1 MNLSSE
7 YTEDIRSLPCRSAH
21 KRGELFMQKL
31 SGRKLLLI
39 GFTLFSM
46 FFGAGN
52 LIFPPDLGAKAGIH
66 FWPAFLGLAISAVG
80 LPIAG
85 VVAVARAQG
94 LEKLAGRVHPVFA
107 QVFMILIY
115 LSIGPCLAIPRTAS
129 TSFAMLAPLVGTGA
143 GLQLGYSA
151 VFFAA
156 AFLVALR
163 PERLTRWL
171 GRLLCPCLL
180 VLILVLF
187 GGCLLH
193 PLAGQ
198 YGAPTP
204 EYTSGAVLQGVL
216 YGYQTMDTL
225 AALNFGAVIAL
236 NIQAQGVTRQEE
248 VQRSTILAGFV
259 AGGLLLAVY
268 AMLGHA
274 GALTGAAVPGLAT
287 GADVLTVLA
296 DRLFGK
302 AGLVL
307 LAAIFVLAC
316 FNTCVGLIACVGEY
330 FHTLVPSVPYP
341 AFAGFFAAAS
351 MLLSNLG
358 LADILRLSV
367 PVLNALYPVA
377 ILLIC
382 LSFVPEL
389 EQRHPLVYPLCI
401 GCTALQS
408 VASALPLGPLS
419 ALAKALP
426 LGAVG
431 FGWVLPATVGLLAGM
446 LLRPTPHEPYRRFFM
461 IQPIVHDPLYDRR
474 SQAHHCRG
482 SRGRVSGAV
491 QPGHPQKVRPL
502 QHRGGLSFAGGCAPH
517 QALEKHQGAV
527 RNCRRQAAHP
537 HLYRLDGPDHPARDR
552 PLRRH
557 PDLMPPCNL
566 RAKGVKYS
574 HEPNTGELV
583 MQAERKESTFDPLT

>member
-1 MNLSSE
+1 M
-7 YTEDIRSLPCRSAH
+7 RSRTPLPQRQQAHWGAFLEAAALFLALCVLGRSAA
-21 KRGELFMQKL
+21 L
-31 SGRKLLLI
+31 
-39 GFTLFSM
+39 TLAAVVAAPFPAVQTALWW
-46 FFGAGN
+46 GQRN
-52 LIFPPDLGAKAGIH
+52 LQSETSDPEPEPAAEEQAPPAS
-66 FWPAFLGLAISAVG
+66 SAV
-80 LPIAG
+80 PE
-85 VVAVARAQG
+85 AVQA
-94 LEKLAGRVHPVFA
+94 L
-107 QVFMILIY
+107 
-115 LSIGPCLAIPRTAS
+115 
-129 TSFAMLAPLVGTGA
+129 TG
-143 GLQLGYSA
+143 GIEDY
-151 VFFAA
+151 
-156 AFLVALR
+156 LVALQ
-163 PERLTRWL
+163 PEKLTRWL

-180 VLILVLF
+180 VLIFILF

-204 EYTSGAVLQGVL
+204 EYTSGAALQGVL

-225 AALNFGAVIAL
+225 AALNFGAIIAL

-408 VASALPLGPLS
+408 VAAALPLGPLS

-431 FGWVLPATVGLLAGM
+431 FGWVLPAAVGILAGM
-446 LLRPTPHEPYRRFFM
+446 LLRPTTPHEP
-461 IQPIVHDPLYDRR
+461 
-474 SQAHHCRG
+474 
-482 SRGRVSGAV
+482 
-491 QPGHPQKVRPL
+491 
-502 QHRGGLSFAGGCAPH
+502 
-517 QALEKHQGAV
+517 
-527 RNCRRQAAHP
+527 
-537 HLYRLDGPDHPARDR
+537 
-552 PLRRH
+552 
-557 PDLMPPCNL
+557 
-566 RAKGVKYS
+566 
-574 HEPNTGELV
+574 
-583 MQAERKESTFDPLT
+583 

>member
-1 MNLSSE
+1 MKQQFAAKHPWMILAAGAAIQVLTGLPAAWGVFQQPVMEEYGLSE
-7 YTEDIRSLPCRSAH
+7 QGAGYA
-21 KRGELFMQKL
+21 FA
-31 SGRKLLLI
+31 LLI
-39 GFTLFSM
+39 AAFGVGCVLGGFLQ
-46 FFGAGN
+46 
-52 LIFPPDLGAKAGIH
+52 DK
-66 FWPAFLGLAISAVG
+66 
-80 LPIAG
+80 
-85 VVAVARAQG
+85 
-94 LEKLAGRVHPVFA
+94 K
-107 QVFMILIY
+107 
-115 LSIGPCLAIPRTAS
+115 GPRCAALWGTA
-129 TSFAMLAPLVGTGA
+129 LLCGG
-143 GLQLGYSA
+143 
-151 VFFAA
+151 FFAA
-156 AFLVALR
+156 AFLVALQ
-163 PERLTRWL
+163 PEKLTRWL

-198 YGAPTP
+198 YGTPTP

-225 AALNFGAVIAL
+225 AALNFGAIIAL

-287 GADVLTVLA
+287 GANVLTVLA

-351 MLLSNLG
+351 MLISNLG

-426 LGAVG
+426 FGAVG
-431 FGWVLPATVGLLAGM
+431 FGWVLPAAVGILAGM
-446 LLRPTPHEPYRRFFM
+446 LLRPTPHEP
-461 IQPIVHDPLYDRR
+461 
-474 SQAHHCRG
+474 
-482 SRGRVSGAV
+482 
-491 QPGHPQKVRPL
+491 
-502 QHRGGLSFAGGCAPH
+502 
-517 QALEKHQGAV
+517 
-527 RNCRRQAAHP
+527 
-537 HLYRLDGPDHPARDR
+537 
-552 PLRRH
+552 
-557 PDLMPPCNL
+557 
-566 RAKGVKYS
+566 
-574 HEPNTGELV
+574 
-583 MQAERKESTFDPLT
+583 

>member
-1 MNLSSE
+1 MLDMNLSSE
-7 YTEDIRSLPCRSAH
+7 YTEDIRFLPGRNPH
-21 KRGELFMQKL
+21 KRGEFFMQKL

-80 LPIAG
+80 LPVAG

-143 GLQLGYSA
+143 GLQLGYSV

-163 PERLTRWL
+163 PEKLTRWL

-198 YGAPTP
+198 YGTPTP

-225 AALNFGAVIAL
+225 AALNFGAIIAL
-236 NIQAQGVTRQEE
+236 NIQAQGV
-248 VQRSTILAGFV
+248 
-259 AGGLLLAVY
+259 
-268 AMLGHA
+268 
-274 GALTGAAVPGLAT
+274 LTGAAVPGLAT

-351 MLLSNLG
+351 MLISNLG

-426 LGAVG
+426 FGAVG
-431 FGWVLPATVGLLAGM
+431 FGWVLPAAVGILAGM
-446 LLRPTPHEPYRRFFM
+446 LLRPTPHEP
-461 IQPIVHDPLYDRR
+461 
-474 SQAHHCRG
+474 
-482 SRGRVSGAV
+482 
-491 QPGHPQKVRPL
+491 
-502 QHRGGLSFAGGCAPH
+502 
-517 QALEKHQGAV
+517 
-527 RNCRRQAAHP
+527 
-537 HLYRLDGPDHPARDR
+537 
-552 PLRRH
+552 
-557 PDLMPPCNL
+557 
-566 RAKGVKYS
+566 
-574 HEPNTGELV
+574 
-583 MQAERKESTFDPLT
+583 

>member
-7 YTEDIRSLPCRSAH
+7 YTEDIRSLSGKGAH

-80 LPIAG
+80 LPVAG

-151 VFFAA
+151 VFLAA

-198 YGAPTP
+198 YGTPTP

-225 AALNFGAVIAL
+225 AALNFGAIIAL

-351 MLLSNLG
+351 MLISNLG

-408 VASALPLGPLS
+408 VAAALPLGPLS

-431 FGWVLPATVGLLAGM
+431 FGWVLPAAVGLLAGM
-446 LLRPTPHEPYRRFFM
+446 LLRPTPHEP
-461 IQPIVHDPLYDRR
+461 
-474 SQAHHCRG
+474 
-482 SRGRVSGAV
+482 
-491 QPGHPQKVRPL
+491 
-502 QHRGGLSFAGGCAPH
+502 
-517 QALEKHQGAV
+517 
-527 RNCRRQAAHP
+527 
-537 HLYRLDGPDHPARDR
+537 
-552 PLRRH
+552 
-557 PDLMPPCNL
+557 
-566 RAKGVKYS
+566 
-574 HEPNTGELV
+574 
-583 MQAERKESTFDPLT
+583 